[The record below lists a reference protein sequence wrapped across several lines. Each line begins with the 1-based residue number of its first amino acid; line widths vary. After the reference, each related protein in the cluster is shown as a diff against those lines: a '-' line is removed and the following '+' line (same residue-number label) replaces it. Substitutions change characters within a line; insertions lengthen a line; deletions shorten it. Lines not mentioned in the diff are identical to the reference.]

1 MKNNHY
7 EVLIVG
13 AGISGAALAYELAR
27 YTDVKSIAILE
38 KYEKVAPLNTQ
49 GKANSQTIHFGDIE
63 TNYTVSKASI
73 TKKTAKM
80 VEKYCLQHKL
90 ENEVIFSHQKMALGV
105 GDREV
110 EFMLERYEEFKDLFP
125 NLQVWDKEHLKT
137 VEPKLVFD
145 ENGKERPETI
155 VGIGSQGEWTT
166 VDYGKMTASLIEN
179 AKKEPDTEVDLF
191 LNTQVKEIKKLPE
204 GGYEVQTN
212 NGTYSADSVVV
223 NAGAHSLFLAHRM
236 GYGLD
241 FATLPMAGSFYMTNQ
256 KMLNGKVYMVQNP
269 KLPFAA
275 LHGDPDILEHGLTRF
290 GPTALVL
297 PKLERFKPGT
307 YMDFWKTLNFDA
319 NIVTI
324 FWDLLKDSDISNY
337 IFRNFLFEVPYFNK
351 KLFVKDAR
359 KIVPSLSVD
368 DIHYAEG
375 FGGVR
380 PQVLN
385 KKERK
390 LMLGEASIN
399 TGEGIIFNMTPSPGA
414 TSCLGNAKRD
424 VINLC
429 SFLGKEFNKEMFE
442 HELVEENLTQSQI
455 DQKLQA
461 EYVSQIRAEIHEHE
475 EKYFQNLNDGHELP
489 SYWDKPYS
497 PWRNRRD
504 HWSF

>member
-1 MKNNHY
+1 MNTDHY
-7 EVLIVG
+7 EILIVG

-27 YTDVKSIAILE
+27 YTDIKRIAVLE
-38 KYEKVAPLNTQ
+38 KYEKVAPLNTN

-110 EFMLERYEEFKDLFP
+110 EFMLERCEEFKELFP
-125 NLQVWDKEHLKT
+125 NLQVWDKTHLKT
-137 VEPKLVFD
+137 IEPKLVFD
-145 ENGKERPETI
+145 ENGNERPETI
-155 VGIGSQGEWTT
+155 VGIGSIGEWTT
-166 VDYGKMTASLIEN
+166 VDYGRMTETFIEN
-179 AKKEPDTEVDLF
+179 AKKEPDTQVDLF
-191 LNTQVKEIKKLPE
+191 LNTRVTDIRKLHE
-204 GGYEVQTN
+204 GGYQIETA
-212 NGTYSADSVVV
+212 GKHYFADSVVV
-223 NAGAHSLFLAHRM
+223 NAGAHSLFLAHKM

-297 PKLERFKPGT
+297 PKLERYKPGT
-307 YMDFWKTLNFDA
+307 YLDFWKTLNFDA

-324 FWDLLKDSDISNY
+324 FYDLLKDSDIRNY

-351 KLFVKDAR
+351 RLFVKDAR
-359 KIVPSLSVD
+359 KIIPSLSVD

-380 PQVLN
+380 PQVLD

-399 TGEGIIFNMTPSPGA
+399 TGEGVIFNMTPSPGA

-429 SFLGKEFNKEMFE
+429 SFLGKTFDLETFE
-442 HELVEENLTQSQI
+442 HELVEENLTPSQI
-455 DQKLQA
+455 DEKLQA
-461 EYVSQIRAEIHEHE
+461 RYVSEIRAEIHAHE
-475 EKYFQNLNDGHELP
+475 EKHFQNINDGQKLP
-489 SYWDKPYS
+489 GYWDKPYS
-497 PWRNRRD
+497 PWRHKRD
-504 HWSF
+504 H